1 MQINTSS
8 KIRIFFGKIRTCKKN
23 THTYKIRKF
32 LVKIRPYI
40 KKYASQI
47 KEKIRTIVK
56 ALEFQISVLKYIQN
70 THRYAYICTQNMYN
84 LPPCVHVQFVEK
96 IMITDRQI
104 MKTCLHS
111 NDATLP
117 KKSYL

>member
-1 MQINTSS
+1 MSGKIRTYMQINTSS

-47 KEKIRTIVK
+47 KENTYNCKSFR
-56 ALEFQISVLKYIQN
+56 ISNKRIEIHTKYASL
-70 THRYAYICTQNMYN
+70 RVYMYAKY
-84 LPPCVHVQFVEK
+84 V
-96 IMITDRQI
+96 
-104 MKTCLHS
+104 
-111 NDATLP
+111 
-117 KKSYL
+117 